1 MDVTDILSSYGISAK
16 VIDKITGPNVVRYVC
31 SVPCGTRIGSVLGIE
46 RELSMYLESQVNIVA
61 PIPGTKFVGIDVR
74 REKCDLIKFKPRSDG
89 QIYLG
94 KDVYGSDVIMNL
106 RKAPHI
112 LVAGTTG
119 SGKSVCLNS
128 MICCELMSGSELYL
142 LDPKRVEFRVYEGL
156 IDVDVVC
163 DVGSMC
169 KVLRDVVD
177 RMEYRYGILEKY
189 SYRNINEYN
198 AMNTV
203 PMTNIVV
210 MIDEYADLL
219 MESREYEYSE
229 GKYRKIS
236 GKRVSSGWTRCS
248 DVIEGSIVRLV
259 QKARACGISVVIA
272 TQRPDAKVLTGIIRA
287 NVVSRIGLRVA
298 NSVESRVIM
307 GDSESRCEKLAGKG
321 DMIWKNESGKNLRLL
336 GCWVSSEDIVKCR
349 KSSGREIGGMQI

>member
-1 MDVTDILSSYGISAK
+1 MSMNVTDVLASYGISAQL
-16 VIDKITGPNVVRYVC
+16 VDTITGPNTVRYVC
-31 SVPCGTRIGSVLGIE
+31 SVPCGTRIGSVLGLE
-46 RELSMYLESQVNIVA
+46 KELSMYLESQVNVVA

-74 REKCDLIKFKPRSDG
+74 REKSDLIKFKPRSDG

-94 KDVYGSDVIMNL
+94 KDVYGSDVVMNL

-128 MICCELMSGSELYL
+128 MICCELLSGSEMYL
-142 LDPKRVEFRVYEGL
+142 LDPKRVEFKVYEGL
-156 IDVDVVC
+156 RDVDVVC
-163 DVGSMC
+163 DIDKMC
-169 KVLRDVVD
+169 KVLEDVVQ

-189 SYRNINEYN
+189 GYRNIGEYN
-198 AMNTV
+198 ANESIDLS
-203 PMTNIVV
+203 NIVV

-219 MESREYEYSE
+219 MESREYEYNSE
-229 GKYRKIS
+229 SGCRRIV
-236 GKRVSSGWTRCS
+236 GKRVASGWTRCS
-248 DVIEGSIVRLV
+248 DLIEGCIVRLV

-287 NVVSRIGLRVA
+287 NVVSRIGLKVA

-307 GDSESRCEKLAGKG
+307 GDGESRCEKLAGKG
-321 DMIWKNESGKNLRLL
+321 DMIWKNEKGDNTRLL
-336 GCWVSSEDIVKCR
+336 GCWVSSDDIVMCR
-349 KSSGREIGGMQI
+349 ERSGREC